1 MVKRVLGATT
11 VAAAALIIGF
21 AGATPA
27 SARANNTLT
36 VTCTGG
42 QVIVSDANSFTGQTA
57 ATIRYNAVNPFGEVC
72 TVHP

>member
-11 VAAAALIIGF
+11 VVAATLIIGL

-27 SARANNTLT
+27 SARANDTLT

-42 QVIVSDANSFTGQTA
+42 QVIVSDSNSLTGQTA
-57 ATIRYNAVNPFGEVC
+57 ATTVYNAVNPFGEVC

>member
-1 MVKRVLGATT
+1 MKRKALGVTFAVT
-11 VAAAALIIGF
+11 LIIGL

-27 SARANNTLT
+27 WARSDDTLT

-42 QVIVSDANSFTGQTA
+42 QVIVSDANSLTGQTA
-57 ATIRYNAVNPFGEVC
+57 ATTVYNAVNPFGEVC